1 MKVWQVND
9 NPLTICGLQIDI
21 GYFAGKSL
29 TTAEEKAAAA
39 QLRQEIC
46 SEIEKRKS
54 DIEPFL
60 ETDIEAYLAYM
71 SQATTWGG
79 EPELSVSPHCLQRPV
94 EVYMYGATGLQVM
107 STYEDAKYDNASPV
121 KVLFNGIGHYDLLV
135 TRKQMSKL

>member
-1 MKVWQVND
+1 MKVWQVNG
-9 NPLTICGLQIDI
+9 NPLTICGGLQID
-21 GYFAGKSL
+21 GCFAGKSL
-29 TTAEEKAAAA
+29 TIAEEKAAAA
-39 QLRQEIC
+39 QLRHDIC

-60 ETDIEAYLAYM
+60 ETDIKVYLAYM
-71 SQATTWGG
+71 SQASTWGG

-107 STYEDAKYDNASPV
+107 STYEDAKYDTASPV

-135 TRKQMSKL
+135 IRKQMSKL

>member
-1 MKVWQVND
+1 MKVWQVNG
-9 NPLTICGLQIDI
+9 NPLTVCGLQID
-21 GYFAGKSL
+21 GCFAGKSL
-29 TTAEEKAAAA
+29 TIAEEEAAAA
-39 QLRQEIC
+39 QLRQHIC

-71 SQATTWGG
+71 SQASTWGG

-107 STYEDAKYDNASPV
+107 STYEDAKYDTASPV

-135 TRKQMSKL
+135 IRKQMSKL